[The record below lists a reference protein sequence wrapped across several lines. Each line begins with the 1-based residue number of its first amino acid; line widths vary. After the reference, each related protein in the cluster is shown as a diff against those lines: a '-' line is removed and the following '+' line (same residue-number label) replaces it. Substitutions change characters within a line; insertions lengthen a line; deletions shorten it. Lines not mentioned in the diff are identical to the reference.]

1 MKYGYSH
8 LAGTL
13 LVVLGVCLSP
23 LSRSMA
29 QSSTSSNNTYSPGVT
44 KDLLVGDFD
53 FGASFTG
60 KNNFQ
65 YDAPAVSLI
74 NLYRMNNFFFQAAI
88 GGEFDD
94 NGNPSIGVK
103 FMNINYLLGKG
114 WELRAGQ
121 FDAMPF
127 GRFPRTFDPS
137 WIWPLEGTPKG
148 MYALGLTNGDF
159 GVMLQ
164 GAQYL
169 GSSVLRSFFYITNG
183 PTLDS
188 STGLIDAPIIADNN
202 KYKMYGVRFSLSPY
216 ALSNLEI
223 GVNAAYTRGVGDTGT
238 QYARVPLTMWA
249 FDFNYA
255 PTVESL
261 DGFLRLRG
269 QLNLVDLGNATYSG
283 VNYKNNSSTYFAM
296 LAYQPSM
303 ADSPFLSKL
312 MFSTMLSHIQV
323 PKRADWGRPTD
334 TQYDLGVTY
343 WFNWRTNLKFNY
355 SLTQHEGNAFYIHVG
370 VQI

>member
-1 MKYGYSH
+1 MKNGYTF

-13 LVVLGVCLSP
+13 LLIMGVCLSP
-23 LSRSMA
+23 VSRSMA
-29 QSSTSSNNTYSPGVT
+29 QSSSSSDNTFSPGVT

-53 FGASFTG
+53 FGASMTG
-60 KNNFQ
+60 KGNMQ

-94 NGNPSIGVK
+94 SGNPSIGVK

-137 WIWPLEGTPKG
+137 WIWPLQATPKG
-148 MYALGLTNGDF
+148 MYALGLTEGDF

-169 GSSVLRSFFYITNG
+169 GNSVIRSFFYVTNG
-183 PTLDS
+183 PTIADN
-188 STGLIDAPIIADNN
+188 GLIDAPMIADNN
-202 KYKMYGVRFSLSPY
+202 KYKMYGARFSISPY

-223 GVNAAYTRGVGDTGT
+223 GVNAAYTRGAGTTGSAY
-238 QYARVPLTMWA
+238 QRVPVTMWA

-261 DGFLRLRG
+261 NGFLRLRG
-269 QLNLVDLGNATYSG
+269 QLNLVNVGHADWANTGYF
-283 VNYKNNSSTYFAM
+283 KDNSSTYFAM
-296 LAYQPSM
+296 LSYQPSM
-303 ADSPFLSKL
+303 SENSFVRKL

-323 PKRADWGRPTD
+323 PTGADWGRPSD
-334 TQYDLGVTY
+334 TQYDLGLTY

-355 SLTQHEGNAFYIHVG
+355 SLTQHEGNAFFIHVG